1 MPFLRLAVG
10 LRFGMAAFAAA
21 GLLPR
26 RLAQASACAALL
38 LVVMLGPAR
47 AQAPA
52 PQPPA
57 QLADPQSPPAEQPA
71 AAAPE
76 APSPS
81 SSGGLIDKLGGM
93 IKDSVDS
100 MSSNLKGTQ
109 QTIEEFNKGAVDT
122 LTRLPVTGFAN
133 GRAVCLR
140 SENGAPDCRAASDKL
155 CQAKGYKSGRG
166 LATETAETCNPRIF
180 LPGYQRKQG
189 DCRTDS
195 YVTQAACN

>member
-1 MPFLRLAVG
+1 
-10 LRFGMAAFAAA
+10 MAAFAAA

-38 LVVMLGPAR
+38 LVAALGPAS

-52 PQPPA
+52 PQTPA
-57 QLADPQSPPAEQPA
+57 QLADPQSPPAAAPPPAEQPSA
-71 AAAPE
+71 ATPE

-81 SSGGLIDKLGGM
+81 SSGGGLIDKLGGM

-133 GRAVCLR
+133 GRAICLR

-155 CQAKGYKSGRG
+155 CQAKGYRSGRG

-180 LPGYQRKQG
+180 LPGYQRKEG
-189 DCRTDS
+189 DCHTDS
-195 YVTQAACN
+195 YVTQAVCN